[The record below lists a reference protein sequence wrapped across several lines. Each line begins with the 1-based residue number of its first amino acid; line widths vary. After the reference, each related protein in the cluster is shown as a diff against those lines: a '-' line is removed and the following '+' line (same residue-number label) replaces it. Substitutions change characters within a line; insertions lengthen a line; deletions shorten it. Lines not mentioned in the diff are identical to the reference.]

1 MKKFKIMSVFIAIIM
16 TLVLLVGCEGNTT
29 SKENNVVSKTNGEI
43 RSDSAYKD
51 SLDKYGIVD
60 NGDSIT
66 FVDSRN
72 KEVTVKKN
80 PTKVVCAYNSY
91 LDLWYKLGG
100 KVIGRVEE
108 SDEKPVLESKDAA
121 IVGTSGN
128 PSAETIISLQ
138 PDLVI
143 LSNAFSTHVKLSTVL
158 EESDIPVL
166 CMEIGN
172 KNDYMKLVR
181 IYTALLERE
190 DSYEKY
196 ATDINDGIDKIISKV
211 PQSEKPRVMLMMCT
225 AKGTKIKDSDSI
237 NGEILKDL
245 NAEIIGDGIAKGKGS
260 VDFSMEVL
268 LEENPDLIFVTEM
281 GSDTEKIK
289 QKRMEDL
296 ENSEVWSSLTAVKE
310 GKYIILPKDLYTYK
324 PNDRYLE
331 AYDMI
336 FEYLYPKLSKK

>member
-1 MKKFKIMSVFIAIIM
+1 MKKFKIMSSFIAIAM
-16 TLVLLVGCEGNTT
+16 TLVLLVGCSGNTT
-29 SKENNVVSKTNGEI
+29 SKENNGVEKTNGEVG
-43 RSDSAYKD
+43 SDSAYKD

-72 KEVTVKKN
+72 KEVTIKKN

-108 SDEKPVLESKDAA
+108 SDEKPVLESKDAT
-121 IVGTSGN
+121 IVGTPGN
-128 PSAETIISLQ
+128 PNAETIISLQ

-158 EESDIPVL
+158 EESDVPVL
-166 CMEIGN
+166 CMEIDN
-172 KNDYMKLVR
+172 KNDYMKLIR

-196 ATDINDGIDKIISKV
+196 ATDIKSEIDNIISKV
-211 PQSEKPRVMLMMCT
+211 PQGEKPRVMLMMCT
-225 AKGTKIKDSDSI
+225 AKGTKIKDSNSI

-245 NAEIIGDGIAKGKGS
+245 NAEIIGDNIVKGKGA

-268 LEENPDLIFVTEM
+268 LEENPDFIFVTEM

-289 QKRMEDL
+289 RKRMEDL
-296 ENSEVWSSLTAVKE
+296 ETSEVWSSLTAVKE

-331 AYDMI
+331 AYEMI
-336 FEYLYPKLSKK
+336 FQYLYPKVSEK